1 MVTRQV
7 HNHLMCHP
15 KSKNVCTHPAGELL
29 DVLTVVGEPSLPSAC
44 DKEAAETQHLL
55 LNF

>member
-1 MVTRQV
+1 MVTRHG